1 MLTNSTAAMSASDE
15 AAIKAESDNNYCNVG
30 IIEMAMHLDVQD
42 VDSQS
47 PTLNLTLSVST

>member
-1 MLTNSTAAMSASDE
+1 MLTNSTAVISASDE

-30 IIEMAMHLDVQD
+30 IIEWAVHLDVQD

-47 PTLNLTLSVST
+47 PTLNLTSSVST

>member
-1 MLTNSTAAMSASDE
+1 MLTNSTAAISASDE

-30 IIEMAMHLDVQD
+30 IIEWAVHLDVQD

-47 PTLNLTLSVST
+47 PTLNLTSSVST